1 MESIKKQIYVNLLK
15 HIQVQV
21 KIMIRYLDVT
31 IGVVLFYIIL
41 GIILVDLSRSY
52 PINIP
57 LFSVALAIFFTG
69 GLFGRLFCEKKNEI
83 QGYMLTPWSLR
94 SVILSKNVTLFVLSA
109 VMPLPILIVAS
120 FFVPIAAQDYIDMA
134 LYFITSISVCLL
146 LGNVVSVSKNVMS
159 SARLRVSPLQWVIV
173 AVSPVPYLI
182 FKSWMESWALCIS
195 FFCVSCLVWYYYE
208 LPWMERNFQ
217 TVFYKIS

>member
-1 MESIKKQIYVNLLK
+1 MNLWK
-15 HIQVQV
+15 HIQVQL

-41 GIILVDLSRSY
+41 GIILVDLSRSNS
-52 PINIP
+52 INIP
-57 LFSVALAIFFTG
+57 LFSVALAFFFTG

-94 SVILSKNVTLFVLSA
+94 SVILSKNVALFVLSA
-109 VMPLPILIVAS
+109 VVPLPILVAAS
-120 FFVPIAAQDYIDMA
+120 FFVPIVVQDYIDMA

-146 LGNVVSVSKNVMS
+146 LGNIVSVSKNVMS
-159 SARLRVSPLQWVIV
+159 SARQGVSPLQWIII
-173 AVSPVPYLI
+173 ASSPVPYLI
-182 FKSWMESWALCIS
+182 FKSWMQSWSLCVS
-195 FFCVSCLVWYYYE
+195 FFCVSCFVWYFYE
-208 LPWMERNFQ
+208 VPWVERNFQ